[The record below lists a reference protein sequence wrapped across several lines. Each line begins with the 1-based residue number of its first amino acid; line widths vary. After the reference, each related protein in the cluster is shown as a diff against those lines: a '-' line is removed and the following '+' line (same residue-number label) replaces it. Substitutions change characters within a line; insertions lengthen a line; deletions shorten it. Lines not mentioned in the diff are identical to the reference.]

1 MCLFVLLFS
10 ESRADP
16 LITDDVAENARLR
29 VHAVESIRTFF
40 LFVLYLA
47 ADTLLIAM
55 SDATAVYPQA
65 VPNLNDVMNLLQGI
79 DGRLNGIEGRLDG
92 IEGRLD
98 GIQARNIAT
107 TRNFRIIA
115 RNVRLLPGSE
125 YEALQKTVSTL

>member
-1 MCLFVLLFS
+1 
-10 ESRADP
+10 
-16 LITDDVAENARLR
+16 
-29 VHAVESIRTFF
+29 
-40 LFVLYLA
+40 
-47 ADTLLIAM
+47 M

-65 VPNLNDVMNLLQGI
+65 VPNLNDIMNLLQGI
-79 DGRLNGIEGRLDG
+79 HGRLNG